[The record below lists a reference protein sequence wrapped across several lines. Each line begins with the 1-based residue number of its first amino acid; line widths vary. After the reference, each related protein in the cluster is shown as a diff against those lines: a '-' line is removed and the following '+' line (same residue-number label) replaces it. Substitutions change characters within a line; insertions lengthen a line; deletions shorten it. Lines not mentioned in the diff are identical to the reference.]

1 MKWERFRVAKA
12 SACDKEFM
20 TLSFGDDLVL
30 REVVAADPGGAGS
43 TETGPSP
50 VGMATCSMGRLL

>member
-12 SACDKEFM
+12 SACDTEFM
-20 TLSFGDDLVL
+20 TLFGDDLML

-43 TETGPSP
+43 TETGRRP
-50 VGMATCSMGRLL
+50 VGMATCSMGCLL